1 MSTLNWLLGEERAI
15 THTHTHTTADTLHT
29 PSLSFVRYGLPWA
42 FPGWLDPKSTSTVKA
57 DANQFMGE
65 SNLTQIAEYVV
76 EWVKGAKDHH
86 GLHIDYVGKWNEKA
100 VPDAYPVALRK
111 VLDDNGLSSTEIV
124 GGGLRGSGVAYE

>member
-1 MSTLNWLLGEERAI
+1 M
-15 THTHTHTTADTLHT
+15 
-29 PSLSFVRYGLPWA
+29 
-42 FPGWLDPKSTSTVKA
+42 STSTVKA

-86 GLHIDYVGKWNEKA
+86 GLHIDYIGKWNEKA

-124 GGGLRGSGVAYE
+124 GGGLRGSGNSVEIVCLVCVVWGGVGYTRCAGRLRGGGGLPL